1 NITYSIVS
9 GGATINSSTGE
20 VSNVTA
26 DFVVRA
32 TATGANGCGT
42 ETVDIAVTV
51 GQINVATVQTHLTG
65 SGYSL
70 ADGDFLWTGKLG
82 SDWDDINNWLKYSQ
96 AQNEFVA
103 VTAPPLPTEN
113 IFVLNVTTTCYGTA
127 IPIVPDDATPRTA
140 RTVFIGTGAAI
151 DLRGTLDVYGDW
163 KNNGSLFIPSGIR
176 IVNFTGTEIQ
186 NVY

>member
-1 NITYSIVS
+1 PVSGTGAALSFGNQTATGTYSVVATNAAGCVANMNGNPVISITPNVGMPSFISGAIELCVGESSIYVAVADDADNITYSIVS

-103 VTAPPLPTEN
+103 VTAPPL
-113 IFVLNVTTTCYGTA
+113 
-127 IPIVPDDATPRTA
+127 
-140 RTVFIGTGAAI
+140 
-151 DLRGTLDVYGDW
+151 
-163 KNNGSLFIPSGIR
+163 
-176 IVNFTGTEIQ
+176 
-186 NVY
+186 